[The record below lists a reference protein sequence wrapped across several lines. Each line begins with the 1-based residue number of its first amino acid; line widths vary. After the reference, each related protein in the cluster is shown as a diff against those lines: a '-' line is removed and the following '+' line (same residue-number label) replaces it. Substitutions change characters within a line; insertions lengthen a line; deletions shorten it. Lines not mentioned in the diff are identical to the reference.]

1 MADETRVA
9 RTAGISGT
17 LRLPGLLDTPDGPA
31 DLDITPEGVE
41 VTRDQWTKI
50 AAAATANHVVVRL
63 DEDFPFQPPAE
74 EAPKTADN
82 GPETAEADATTETK
96 TEDTGTAVDGA
107 TPPAP
112 ASTGTSR
119 KGR

>member
-17 LRLPGLLDTPDGPA
+17 LRLPGFLETPDGPA
-31 DLDITPEGVE
+31 DLDITPEGTE
-41 VTRDQWTKI
+41 VTREQWEAI
-50 AAAATANHVVVRL
+50 SEAAAAGHVVVRL
-63 DEDFPFQPPAE
+63 DEDFPFEPAAE
-74 EAPKTADN
+74 EAPKTADT
-82 GPETAEADATTETK
+82 GPEAAGTGETK
-96 TEDTGTAVDGA
+96 TEDTGTAVDGS

-112 ASTGTSR
+112 SSTGTNR